1 MLIVL
6 TAIAALGLIAGIIMY
21 NKMYD
26 ETAGMVVIGISAL
39 FLVVCIIVLFVCG
52 GMLIEGRYIPAKIET
67 YEDARADVDVRLE
80 AILNDKQAAV
90 NNDSLIVDANQLNK
104 TDLMKSYMEFTQ
116 KITDLKN
123 DLIGLNVVR
132 WWMYFGG

>member
-6 TAIAALGLIAGIIMY
+6 AVIGIIGIISGIIMY

-26 ETAGMVVIGISAL
+26 ETAGSIVIAISTM
-39 FLVVCIIVLFVCG
+39 FLVVCVIVLLVCG
-52 GMLIEGRYIPAKIET
+52 GTLVSGRYIPDKIET
-67 YEDARADVDVRLE
+67 YENARADVDVRLE

-90 NNDSLIVDANQLNK
+90 NNDALIVDANQLNK